1 MSILNK
7 FTVKNLKLNKK
18 RTIVTI
24 IGIMLSTALI
34 CGVAGLVSS
43 FKASLINWI
52 KVQDGNYHVAF
63 HDIPAEKLKY
73 VSENQKVKD
82 YYLVGDVGWANLEN
96 STNDYKPYVH
106 ILEYDNKAL
115 KNLGVNLTEGRLPEN
130 SNEIVISEHIITN
143 GRVILKVGDEITLD
157 VGKRVSSDGEELN
170 ENNPLLNGNTL
181 IVYDDETDLEEKKTE
196 KVEETEYIENTT
208 KKTYKIVGI
217 MQRLSREDFSSPGY
231 TVITHMDKIP
241 EKIDISVLY
250 KNPKE
255 YEEIAKDICKTFGIM
270 SLNEIDIN
278 TELLRFEGVMSENM
292 MTVLYTIAGVI
303 IAIIVISSV
312 FVIRNSFSI
321 SVAEKNR
328 QYGMLASIGAT
339 SKQIK
344 RNVIFE
350 GMIIGLI
357 AIPLGI
363 ILGIVAI
370 MILLQVVN
378 YLLVDMLNNLSFIY
392 SINPLAIVVSIV
404 ISLITIYLSC
414 LIPAIRASKISPI
427 ESIRGNKDIKTKA
440 KKLRT
445 SRLTKKIFG
454 IGGVI
459 ASKNLKRS
467 KKKYRTTVIS
477 LVVSIFIFISLS
489 SILNLGTKVT
499 GLYYKDFKFNMYVS
513 YGTEEIYEELVKQD
527 NVDNY
532 AYYYQTS
539 LDFEGMKYASEFG
552 KDQLNA
558 YGDNMISLVAYNNEY
573 FKNYIKELGLNPEDY
588 KTVALLQDDEIRY
601 NDDGSKTIDR
611 LYKIKPNDKIEVRR
625 VDKTYN
631 ITISKCTADDS
642 KPMGQEVTYYHDGV
656 IIVSEDFVKEVFGE
670 DVENSSYMLSN
681 LLINSKH
688 PQELENTLNDL
699 IKVNT
704 KYTGLEVTNYDTYI
718 DQQRRMVLVV
728 KIFLYGFISVI
739 TLIGVTNIFNT
750 ITTNMILRSKEFAML
765 KSIGM
770 SKKEFNKMIR
780 LESIMYGAKSLLI
793 GIPLGILG
801 SYGVYKAFAQGIDV
815 GYMIPYP
822 AIIISIVFV
831 FIIVGITMK
840 YSLDKINKQNIIETI
855 RKDNI

>member
-7 FTVKNLKLNKK
+7 FTVKNLKLNRK

-43 FKASLINWI
+43 FKASIINWI

-82 YYLVGDVGWANLEN
+82 YYLVGDVGWANLED

-115 KNLGVNLTEGRLPEN
+115 NNLGVNLTEGRLPEN

-181 IVYDDETDLEEKKTE
+181 IVYDDETDLEERETE
-196 KVEETEYIENTT
+196 EVEETEHIENTT

-231 TVITHMDKIP
+231 IVITHMDKIP

-278 TELLRFEGVMSENM
+278 TELLRFEGVMSESM
-292 MTVLYTIAGVI
+292 MTVLYTIAGVN

-392 SINPLAIVVSIV
+392 SINPLAIVCTIV

-611 LYKIKPNDKIEVRR
+611 LYKIKPNDKIEVGR

-631 ITISKCTADDS
+631 IIISKCTADDS

-801 SYGVYKAFAQGIDV
+801 SYGVYKAFAQGVDV

>member
-7 FTVKNLKLNKK
+7 FTVKNLKLNRK

-82 YYLVGDVGWANLEN
+82 YYLVGDVGWANLED

-143 GRVILKVGDEITLD
+143 GRVVLKVGDEITLD

-196 KVEETEYIENTT
+196 KVEETEHIENTT

-231 TVITHMDKIP
+231 IVITHMDKIP

-278 TELLRFEGVMSENM
+278 TELLRFEGVMSESM

-303 IAIIVISSV
+303 IAIIVVSSV

-357 AIPLGI
+357 AIPLGV

-392 SINPLAIVVSIV
+392 SINPLAIVCTIV

-611 LYKIKPNDKIEVRR
+611 LYKIKPNDKIEVGR

-801 SYGVYKAFAQGIDV
+801 SYGVYKAFAQGVDV

>member
-82 YYLVGDVGWANLEN
+82 YYLVGDVGWANLED

-143 GRVILKVGDEITLD
+143 GRVVLKVGDEITLD

-196 KVEETEYIENTT
+196 KVEETEHIENTT

-231 TVITHMDKIP
+231 IVITHMDKIP

-278 TELLRFEGVMSENM
+278 TELLRFEGVMSESM

-303 IAIIVISSV
+303 IAIIVVSSV

-357 AIPLGI
+357 AIPLGV

-392 SINPLAIVVSIV
+392 SINPLAIVCTIV

-611 LYKIKPNDKIEVRR
+611 LYKIKPNDKIEVGR

-801 SYGVYKAFAQGIDV
+801 SYGVYKAFAQGVDV

>member
-1 MSILNK
+1 MGLP
-7 FTVKNLKLNKK
+7 
-18 RTIVTI
+18 
-24 IGIMLSTALI
+24 
-34 CGVAGLVSS
+34 GLVSS

-63 HDIPAEKLKY
+63 HDIPVEKLKY

-82 YYLVGDVGWANLEN
+82 YYLVGDVGWANLED

-143 GRVILKVGDEITLD
+143 GRVVLKVGDEITLD

-196 KVEETEYIENTT
+196 KVEETEHIENTT

-231 TVITHMDKIP
+231 IVITHMDKIP

-278 TELLRFEGVMSENM
+278 TELLRFEGVMSESM

-303 IAIIVISSV
+303 IAIIVVSSV

-392 SINPLAIVVSIV
+392 SINPLAIVCTIV

-611 LYKIKPNDKIEVRR
+611 LYKIKPNDKIEVGR

-801 SYGVYKAFAQGIDV
+801 SYGVYKAFAQGVDV

>member
-63 HDIPAEKLKY
+63 HDIPVEKLKY
-73 VSENQKVKD
+73 VSKNQKVKD

-552 KDQLNA
+552 KNQLNA

-840 YSLDKINKQNIIETI
+840 YSLNKINKQNIIETI

>member
-43 FKASLINWI
+43 FRASLINWI

-63 HDIPAEKLKY
+63 HDIPVEKLKY
-73 VSENQKVKD
+73 VSKNQKVKD

-115 KNLGVNLTEGRLPEN
+115 NNLGVNLTEGRLPEN

-181 IVYDDETDLEEKKTE
+181 IVYDDETDLEEKETE
-196 KVEETEYIENTT
+196 EVEETEHIENTT

-231 TVITHMDKIP
+231 IVITHMDKIP

-303 IAIIVISSV
+303 IAIIVVSSV

-611 LYKIKPNDKIEVRR
+611 LYKIKPNDKIEVGR

-642 KPMGQEVTYYHDGV
+642 KPMGQEATYYNGGV

-801 SYGVYKAFAQGIDV
+801 SYGVYKAFAQGVDV

>member
-82 YYLVGDVGWANLEN
+82 YYLVGDVGWANLED

-115 KNLGVNLTEGRLPEN
+115 NNLGVNLTEGRLPEN

-181 IVYDDETDLEEKKTE
+181 IVYDDETDLEERETE
-196 KVEETEYIENTT
+196 EVEETEHIENTT

-231 TVITHMDKIP
+231 IVITHMDKIP

-292 MTVLYTIAGVI
+292 MNVLYTIAGVI
-303 IAIIVISSV
+303 IAIIVVSSV

-392 SINPLAIVVSIV
+392 SINPLAIVCTIV

-427 ESIRGNKDIKTKA
+427 ESIRGNKDIKIKA

-611 LYKIKPNDKIEVRR
+611 LYKIKPNDKIEVGR

-801 SYGVYKAFAQGIDV
+801 SYGVYKAFAQGVDV

>member
-63 HDIPAEKLKY
+63 HDIPVEKLKY

-82 YYLVGDVGWANLEN
+82 YYLVGDVGWANLED

-143 GRVILKVGDEITLD
+143 GRVVLKVGDEITLD

-196 KVEETEYIENTT
+196 KVEETEHIENTT

-231 TVITHMDKIP
+231 IVITHMDKIP

-278 TELLRFEGVMSENM
+278 TELLRFEGVMSESM

-303 IAIIVISSV
+303 IAIIVVSSV

-357 AIPLGI
+357 AIPLGV

-392 SINPLAIVVSIV
+392 SINPLAIVCTIV

-611 LYKIKPNDKIEVRR
+611 LYKIKPNDKIEVGR

-793 GIPLGILG
+793 GISLGILD
-801 SYGVYKAFAQGIDV
+801 SYGVYKAFAQGVDV

>member
-63 HDIPAEKLKY
+63 HDIPVEKLKY

-82 YYLVGDVGWANLEN
+82 YYLVGDVGWANLN
-96 STNDYKPYVH
+96 GSTNDYKPYVH

-115 KNLGVNLTEGRLPEN
+115 NNLGVNLTEGRLPEK

-170 ENNPLLNGNTL
+170 ENNPLLNENTL
-181 IVYDDETDLEEKKTE
+181 IVYDDETDLEERETE
-196 KVEETEYIENTT
+196 EVEETEHIENTT

-231 TVITHMDKIP
+231 IVITHMDKIP

-292 MTVLYTIAGVI
+292 MNVLYTIAGVI
-303 IAIIVISSV
+303 IAIIVVSSV

-392 SINPLAIVVSIV
+392 SINPLAIVCTIV

-427 ESIRGNKDIKTKA
+427 ESIRGNKDIKIKA

-611 LYKIKPNDKIEVRR
+611 LYKIKPNDKIEVGR

-801 SYGVYKAFAQGIDV
+801 SYGVYKAFAQGVDV

>member
-82 YYLVGDVGWANLEN
+82 YYLVGDVGWANLED

-143 GRVILKVGDEITLD
+143 GRVVLKVGDEITLD

-196 KVEETEYIENTT
+196 KVEETEHIENTT

-231 TVITHMDKIP
+231 IVITHMDKIP

-278 TELLRFEGVMSENM
+278 TELLRFEGVMSESM

-303 IAIIVISSV
+303 IAIIVVSSV

-357 AIPLGI
+357 AIPLGV

-611 LYKIKPNDKIEVRR
+611 LYKIKPNDKIEVGR

-801 SYGVYKAFAQGIDV
+801 SYGVYKAFAQGVDV

>member
-63 HDIPAEKLKY
+63 HDIPVEKLKY
-73 VSENQKVKD
+73 VSKNQKVKD
-82 YYLVGDVGWANLEN
+82 YYLVGDVGWANLED

-588 KTVALLQDDEIRY
+588 KTVALLQDDEFRY